1 MTQPS
6 HQIVQVNH
14 LENTLQ
20 STPQSK
26 GSATISEHIST
37 VGVHVSDIR
46 PWVTKDVEN
55 FQECSFD
62 EMLKDFLVDCSDRPQ
77 ESFDGAHR
85 TRLFKECM
93 NTVFPIYNGEA
104 QGKNQGDI
112 RLSKLKENLVTYSE
126 VHGKHENELYPLF
139 MTVANVALQY
149 LQELEIDDLR
159 PPKDVDDDSS
169 VCFHVHDPSLLKQS
183 HRGKTSDRK
192 PDVVVYLG
200 ADSLLEGHVLT
211 KAPDK
216 KLGWRNVRT
225 FVEFKRSTKKMAVP
239 PDRYTL
245 KEITP
250 PQQHEYLRTD
260 VLNDELEP
268 DVLCARPPPTEP
280 VRRCTRQREKAVA
293 TNSDSRKRTSEHLE
307 PTSSQSKRQK
317 SEHTKSHPV
326 IVQAGYYAAEMFTAY
341 TARQHIIGVVVV
353 GDVLYVWRYDR
364 ERTIQCSG
372 LNFIEDL
379 PRFLALLLAMQRFE
393 AKHWGLN
400 PHVDPKFCLTPS
412 SEETTLR
419 GDEGKMI
426 QVVFGLSDETRVTH
440 FGLNGRATNVLSV
453 ECKDLS
459 ENPDLVS
466 KLSWMEIRRMSEPD
480 ILKKVYEIS
489 ETDPDVKGH
498 VPEMM
503 WFKTFHDTAT
513 AKIRERL
520 GLKTEG
526 TRVLCMI
533 IFRKLRPITEF
544 QGKEFLIAWWVTV
557 RCHHALWKRGVHHR
571 DISPS
576 NLMYRIDK
584 QKQIVAVLNDFDL
597 ASTHMIATGTQRTGT
612 VPFMAIALL
621 DEAALQGKIAHVYEY
636 DAESFIW
643 TLIWTALRYANGKWE
658 GDRNHPLDDWLKV
671 GPTGCAEK
679 KAYFL
684 NNHVLRQRLQ
694 AAASH
699 EENWKLA
706 QECIVVL
713 RQRGLERAELGND
726 APLDTD
732 SAFGRLLRVPTGHY
746 VDTL

>member
-1 MTQPS
+1 MTS
-6 HQIVQVNH
+6 TARVQVNH

-77 ESFDGAHR
+77 ESFGGAHR
-85 TRLFKECM
+85 TRLFKECL
-93 NTVFPIYNGEA
+93 NKVLPICIGEA
-104 QGKNQGDI
+104 QSKIQGDI
-112 RLSKLKENLVTYSE
+112 RLSKLRENLVTYNLIKAKPRIANRTSS
-126 VHGKHENELYPLF
+126 LYPNL
-139 MTVANVALQY
+139 MLA
-149 LQELEIDDLR
+149 R
-159 PPKDVDDDSS
+159 P
-169 VCFHVHDPSLLKQS
+169 
-183 HRGKTSDRK
+183 
-192 PDVVVYLG
+192 
-200 ADSLLEGHVLT
+200 
-211 KAPDK
+211 APDK

-250 PQQHEYLRTD
+250 PQQHEYLRMD

-268 DVLCARPPPTEP
+268 DVLRARPPPTEP
-280 VRRCTRQREKAVA
+280 VRRSTRQREKAVA
-293 TNSDSRKRTSEHLE
+293 TNSDSHKRTSEHLE

-341 TARQHIIGVVVV
+341 TARQHVIGVVVV

-379 PRFLALLLAMQRFE
+379 PRFLVLLLAMQRFQ

-466 KLSWMEIRRMSEPD
+466 KLFWMEIRRMSEPD

-533 IFRKLRPITEF
+533 IFRKLRPITEL

-557 RCHHALWKRGVHHR
+557 
-571 DISPS
+571 ITPS
-576 NLMYRIDK
+576 GSAEFITETLAHK

-597 ASTHMIATGTQRTGT
+597 ASTHMIATGTRRTGT

-643 TLIWTALRYANGKWE
+643 TLISAAKRDCSKSRLSSRRTQWDLPSTSRQAVALQFAIGIPE
-658 GDRNHPLDDWLKV
+658 G
-671 GPTGCAEK
+671 GPGCK
-679 KAYFL
+679 L
-684 NNHVLRQRLQ
+684 LQ
-694 AAASH
+694 AMKRIGS
-699 EENWKLA
+699 WLRK
-706 QECIVVL
+706 ECIIVL
-713 RQRGLERAELGND
+713 RQRGLEREELGND

-746 VDTL
+746 VDML